1 MSPIPGTAICKEE
14 TMRTLV
20 LLLTATLVTAA
31 LSPVPAAVA
40 DTPKEMKVGFI
51 YESAVGEEGYSYA
64 HDQGRKAVQT
74 LPGVATSYVES
85 VPEGL
90 DAERVVLKMARQ
102 GYDIIFGTSFGY
114 MDPML
119 KIAEQFPDITFLH
132 CSGFKSAPNMSNYFA
147 RIYQARYLTGLVAG
161 SMTRTDT
168 IGYVAP
174 FPLPEVIRGVN
185 AFTLGVRAVNPQARV
200 RVVWTKTWNDPALE
214 KEAAKSLL
222 DVNADVITHHQDS
235 FASQEAAEE
244 RGVFSIGY
252 NSDASAIVPKSCL
265 TSAVWAWEGPY
276 KDMVEQV
283 RAGTWKNGSYW
294 YGMDVGA
301 VDIGPY
307 GPMVPQRV
315 RDLTD
320 QARADIKSGKLVVF
334 TGPVRDQRGAVRIPA
349 GQVPG
354 DPELLGMDWFV
365 EGVLGTT
372 E

>member
-1 MSPIPGTAICKEE
+1 
-14 TMRTLV
+14 MRTLV
-20 LLLTATLVTAA
+20 LLLTVAVMTTG
-31 LSPVPAAVA
+31 LSPAFARAA
-40 DTPKEMKVGFI
+40 DGQKEMKVGFI
-51 YESAVGEEGYSYA
+51 YESSIGDEGYSYA
-64 HDQGRKAVQT
+64 HDQGRKAVEA
-74 LPGVATSYVES
+74 LPGVTTSYVES

-90 DAERVVLKMARQ
+90 DAERVILKMARQ
-102 GYDIIFGTSFGY
+102 GYDVIFGTSFGY
-114 MDPML
+114 MDPMV
-119 KIAEQFPDITFLH
+119 KIAEQFPDVTFLH
-132 CSGFKSAPNMSNYFA
+132 CSGFKTAPNMSNYYG

-161 SMTRTDT
+161 SMTKTNT

-174 FPLPEVIRGVN
+174 FALPEVIRGIN
-185 AFTLGVRAVNPQARV
+185 AFTLGVRAVNPQGQV

-222 DVNADVITHHQDS
+222 EVGSDVITHHQDS

-252 NSDASAIVPKSCL
+252 NSDASRIVPKSCL
-265 TSAVWAWEGPY
+265 TSAVWVWDEMY

-294 YGMDVGA
+294 HGMETGA
-301 VDIGPY
+301 VDISPY
-307 GPMVPQRV
+307 GPMVPQNV

-320 QARADIKSGKLVVF
+320 QVKADIKAGKFVVF
-334 TGPVRDQRGAVRIPA
+334 TGPVKDQKGVVRIPA
-349 GQVPG
+349 GQAPG
-354 DPELLGMDWFV
+354 DAELLSMDWFA